1 MDVDSEGALA
11 SPILW
16 KLFGK
21 YAKLK
26 IHFRSQIIRVR
37 SYGYCAQPDIF
48 SVLTASQSAINIYPN
63 DVHCLDKSNARR
75 NGQVRK
81 SSSTDPDN
89 GAAWDRDGTNCI
101 ILS

>member
-1 MDVDSEGALA
+1 M
-11 SPILW
+11 
-16 KLFGK
+16 
-21 YAKLK
+21 
-26 IHFRSQIIRVR
+26 IRVR
-37 SYGYCAQPDIF
+37 SYDHCAQPDIF
-48 SVLTASQSAINIYPN
+48 SVLTASQSAINIYAN
-63 DVHCLDKSNARR
+63 DVHCLDESNARR